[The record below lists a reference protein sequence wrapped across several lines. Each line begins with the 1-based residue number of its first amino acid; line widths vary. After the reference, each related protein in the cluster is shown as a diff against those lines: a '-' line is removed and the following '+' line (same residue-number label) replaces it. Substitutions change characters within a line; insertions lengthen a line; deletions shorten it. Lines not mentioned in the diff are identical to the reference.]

1 MRGLP
6 KKRISKNSKTPRNA
20 FRVPILEALIELG
33 GKGKVSEI
41 LEKVEMKMR
50 FELKPIDYERLNSG
64 AIRWVNTAQWER
76 YLMIQEGLLKTDSP
90 RGIWEIT
97 EKGKQFL
104 EQIKR
109 LSSDNNSITDH
120 YNKPK

>member
-1 MRGLP
+1 
-6 KKRISKNSKTPRNA
+6 
-20 FRVPILEALIELG
+20 
-33 GKGKVSEI
+33 
-41 LEKVEMKMR
+41 MKMR